1 MRADKSQQVAPA
13 HTCSAAARG
22 TASMGSSSSSSPLL
36 RAGGKVWI
44 CCYFLSVIAAPY
56 RFALVCV
63 PALRAPRVSLLA
75 AWKSPLFFSHLI
87 FSPMLELSQPRGG
100 QCSSFW
106 GCRGVGL
113 VVWLRGAL
121 VLTPSLRPP
130 QCWHAVAHLNASS
143 YSRCDSENETPCYH
157 GRKKREREQEG
168 GGRRVNRRAE
178 DLGAE
183 RFWALPIAVK
193 PASVIQF

>member
-1 MRADKSQQVAPA
+1 MQCCSSRDRFHGLLLLLLPPAQSRWESLDLLLFSICYRGPLSLCSCLRACSQ
-13 HTCSAAARG
+13 SAQG
-22 TASMGSSSSSSPLL
+22 LSFGSVEKSPLL
-36 RAGGKVWI
+36 
-44 CCYFLSVIAAPY
+44 
-56 RFALVCV
+56 
-63 PALRAPRVSLLA
+63 
-75 AWKSPLFFSHLI
+75 FSFD

-143 YSRCDSENETPCYH
+143 YSRCDSENKTPCYQ
-157 GRKKREREQEG
+157 GRKKRERE
-168 GGRRVNRRAE
+168 RRRE
-178 DLGAE
+178 EEEELIAE
-183 RFWALPIAVK
+183 RRISEQSAFGLFP
-193 PASVIQF
+193 SL

>member
-75 AWKSPLFFSHLI
+75 AWKSPLFFSRLI
-87 FSPMLELSQPRGG
+87 FSRCWSYPS
-100 QCSSFW
+100 
-106 GCRGVGL
+106 RGVG
-113 VVWLRGAL
+113 
-121 VLTPSLRPP
+121 
-130 QCWHAVAHLNASS
+130 NAPRS
-143 YSRCDSENETPCYH
+143 
-157 GRKKREREQEG
+157 G
-168 GGRRVNRRAE
+168 
-178 DLGAE
+178 GAE
-183 RFWALPIAVK
+183 VWGWWCG
-193 PASVIQF
+193 